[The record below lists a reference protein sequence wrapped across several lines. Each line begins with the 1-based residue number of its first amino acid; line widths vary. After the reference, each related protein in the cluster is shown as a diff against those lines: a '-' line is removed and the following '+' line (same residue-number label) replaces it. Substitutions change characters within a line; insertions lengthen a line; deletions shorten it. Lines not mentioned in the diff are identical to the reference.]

1 MSDTRLTLA
10 KHDSEWLLQR
20 ERVLNDYQLQKA
32 RRDTRARGRHRNPA
46 MYLGLPD
53 PDPADQTK
61 AARVVEELADK
72 LGAGPEAVADVL
84 AMLGLTAP
92 ATVPEKTASRRYG
105 TCPTCLQDGIPL
117 RVNGTLTSH
126 PNPAQNR
133 CDGSNTRP
141 GRKANAA

>member
-10 KHDSEWLLQR
+10 QHDSEWLLQR

-53 PDPADQTK
+53 PDPTDQTK
-61 AARVVEELADK
+61 AARAVQKLADR
-72 LGAGPEAVADVL
+72 LGAGPEAVDEVL

-92 ATVPEKTASRRYG
+92 ASVPEKTASRRHG
-105 TCPTCLQDGIPL
+105 TCPTCQQAGIPL
-117 RVNGTLTSH
+117 RVNGELTVH
-126 PNPAQNR
+126 PDPAQNR

-141 GRKANAA
+141 ARKAAA